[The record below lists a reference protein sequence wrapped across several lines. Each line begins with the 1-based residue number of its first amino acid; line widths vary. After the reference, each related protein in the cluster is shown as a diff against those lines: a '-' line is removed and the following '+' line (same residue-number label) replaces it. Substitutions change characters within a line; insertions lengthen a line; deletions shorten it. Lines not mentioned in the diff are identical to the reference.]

1 MKEFLDVNKK
11 SREFYKNNKKE
22 KWRLN
27 YHFEPPFGLIND
39 PNGLSFYNNE
49 YYIYFQWN
57 PFGVVHKNKC
67 WGLIKTKNF
76 INYTIPELVLAPT
89 EHFNK
94 DGVYS
99 GSALEVNGKLNLIYT
114 GNVKNKDNLRTP
126 YQCVVECDK
135 EGKLEKEKVI
145 IKSVPKGYTTHFRD
159 PKVFKKDNI
168 YYFVIGAQNDNL
180 KGRALLY
187 SSKDFENWNLEGEIK
202 TKYNDF
208 GYMWECPNLINIK
221 GKDIFIFSPQGL
233 EKEEFKYQNIYQSGY
248 ILGNFDYKTL
258 NFNHNE
264 FEELDYGTDFYAPQ
278 VFKDDK
284 GRNILIGWMGLPEE
298 ENNHPVAKKG
308 WVHALTM
315 PRELELK
322 EDKIYQKPLEEFKN
336 LRKEVLEEVKDLKE
350 KLWKSSNIR
359 ENSYEMYIFFK
370 RNETG
375 KLKINMASSEEEEV
389 SLTLDFNKKIGI
401 FKNNLK
407 EGLKQVRKLKIEDIK
422 DLSSIKIYM
431 DTSACE
437 IYINDGRYVLSNRI
451 YPMNESVNVE
461 VIQENVD
468 IKELKVWKLGG
479 FNYE

>member
-1 MKEFLDVNKK
+1 MKEFLDV
-11 SREFYKNNKKE
+11 
-22 KWRLN
+22 
-27 YHFEPPFGLIND
+27 
-39 PNGLSFYNNE
+39 
-49 YYIYFQWN
+49 
-57 PFGVVHKNKC
+57 
-67 WGLIKTKNF
+67 
-76 INYTIPELVLAPT
+76 NYTIPELVLAPT

-159 PKVFKKDNI
+159 PKAFKKDNI

-208 GYMWECPNLINIK
+208 GYMWECPNLININ

-298 ENNHPVAKKG
+298 EKNHPVSKKG

-359 ENSYEMYIFFK
+359 ENSYEMDIFF
-370 RNETG
+370 
-375 KLKINMASSEEEEV
+375 
-389 SLTLDFNKKIGI
+389 
-401 FKNNLK
+401 
-407 EGLKQVRKLKIEDIK
+407 
-422 DLSSIKIYM
+422 
-431 DTSACE
+431 
-437 IYINDGRYVLSNRI
+437 
-451 YPMNESVNVE
+451 
-461 VIQENVD
+461 
-468 IKELKVWKLGG
+468 
-479 FNYE
+479 